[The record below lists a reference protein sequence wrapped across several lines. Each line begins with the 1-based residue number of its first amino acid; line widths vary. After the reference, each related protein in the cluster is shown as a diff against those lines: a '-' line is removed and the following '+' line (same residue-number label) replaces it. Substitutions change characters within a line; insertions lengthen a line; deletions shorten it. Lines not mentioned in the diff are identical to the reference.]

1 MPKPLRCLI
10 LDDENPAVQL
20 LAEYVRKSPGLEL
33 VLATTKSAP
42 VLELIAQEGAD
53 LLFLDIQMPE
63 LTGIEIMQIIGQGS
77 TKVVLTT
84 AYEEFA
90 LDGYTYNVV
99 DYLLKPITFERFAIA
114 INKAKERFQVPA
126 TAPQPP
132 ATTFIFVKTEYRI
145 KKIEVASILYIEALG
160 DYITLYLPDEK
171 ILSLERMKNIEAIL
185 PADDFIRIHKSFIIN
200 IRHIDYL
207 ERGRVVIN
215 KNYLP
220 IGEAYKDV
228 VKVKLGI

>member
-20 LAEYVRKSPGLEL
+20 LADYVRKSPGLEL
-33 VLATTKSAP
+33 VLATTKPAP
-42 VLELIAQEGAD
+42 VLELIAQKAAD

-63 LTGIEIMQIIGQGS
+63 LTGIEIMQIIGQGN
-77 TKVVLTT
+77 TRVILTT

-99 DYLLKPITFERFAIA
+99 DYLLKPITFERFSIA
-114 INKAKERFQVPA
+114 INKAKERFQTVA
-126 TAPQPP
+126 APQPAAP
-132 ATTFIFVKTEYRI
+132 TFIFVKTEYRI

-228 VKVKLGI
+228 VKGKLGI

>member
-1 MPKPLRCLI
+1 MLKPLRCLI

-33 VLATTKSAP
+33 VLASTKPAP

-63 LTGIEIMQIIGQGS
+63 LTGIEIMQIIGQGN
-77 TKVVLTT
+77 TKVILTT

-90 LDGYTYNVV
+90 LAGYTYNVV
-99 DYLLKPITFERFAIA
+99 DYLLKPITFERFSVA
-114 INKAKERFQVPA
+114 INKAKERFQIADTVPKL
-126 TAPQPP
+126 PVP
-132 ATTFIFVKTEYRI
+132 FIFVKTEYRI

-160 DYITLYLPDEK
+160 DYITLHLPDEK

-215 KNYLP
+215 TNYLP

-228 VKVKLGI
+228 VKLKLGI